1 MPSANGP
8 AFRIADNDRV
18 FAEMQKPDVALAVN
32 ETVHEL
38 SEGGKQALR
47 LLRTLAHQPEPLN
60 LKENWIMEA
69 RSCSWINLHTLL
81 IALEKTT
88 PDFESRRRVAHGL
101 LRSQI
106 LERLLEI
113 DACWLKARGLDA
125 AVTFGK
131 GRDWNKEWKAA
142 AEELTGYYADRF
154 AAPLLSMAE
163 TFAAAAEKV
172 KKREADD
179 LLIHP
184 QVRFDLV
191 ETTASQ
197 SENLHADPLTV
208 QRAICAV
215 SMTEAKVGGTRFHEP
230 GSVSLAEP
238 AGMPQES
245 RTWFF
250 RSDANAPAPYTLK
263 PGSVALFGGA
273 DNGNFFKTS
282 RTRPAPGSRLT
293 VPVAPHEA
301 LATRGHEKDAHR
313 VVGRLSMVHTHHPAA
328 KQLS

>member
-1 MPSANGP
+1 MSSTFRS
-8 AFRIADNDRV
+8 AFRIAGHDRV
-18 FAEMQKPDVALAVN
+18 FAEMQKPDIALAVN

-47 LLRTLAHQPEPLN
+47 LLRTLAHQPEPLS
-60 LKENWIMEA
+60 LSENWIMEA
-69 RSCSWINLHTLL
+69 RSCCWINLYALL
-81 IALEKTT
+81 ITLEKTA
-88 PDFESRRRVAHGL
+88 PDFESRRAAAREMLHAG
-101 LRSQI
+101 I
-106 LERLLEI
+106 LQRLLEI

-142 AEELTGYYADRF
+142 AGELTGYYADRF

-163 TFAAAAEKV
+163 TFAAAQEELKN
-172 KKREADD
+172 KRGDD

-208 QRAICAV
+208 QRALCAV

-238 AGMPQES
+238 AGMPHES

-250 RSDANAPAPYTLK
+250 RSDDNAPAPYTLK

-328 KQLS
+328 QRLS